1 MSLTSWL
8 TDSIPASGSLT
19 LEWDPVGNLLVVRLR
34 ERVLW
39 ATGELLSDLNGIY
52 NITYVSS
59 PDEQYIYYT
68 IVNST
73 LGENPRLLLHHDA
86 SLDFGGSF
94 GGIITSYKC
103 DGHSTEK
110 GCKRWEGPKC
120 RNKGDKFELRSIRT
134 TYTNDTLIRNLSL
147 SINDCKD
154 ICWNNCN
161 CLGVNAEMDL
171 GCQFLSGPYDEGVL
185 DGVSFQVINRNRSK
199 SKTWIWILI
208 SIVIALTIIVLLSTL
223 FYLRRQ
229 SRARKE
235 EKFLLDLMTSED
247 ARELQTGNKGHNLN
261 IYTADLIESATNGF
275 SPENLLG
282 KGGFGPVFKGTL
294 GDGLEVA
301 IKRLS
306 RGSTQGLVE
315 FKNELILTAK
325 LQHTNLVRLLGF
337 CVQGDEKMLVY
348 EYLPNKSLDSF
359 IFGESKRKLID
370 WDKRFSIIEGIAQGL
385 LYLHKYSRLRIIHRD
400 LKLSNILLDENLN
413 PKISD
418 FGMAR
423 IYKTNEA
430 GTNTNRIVGTYGYMS
445 PEYAMDGIFSEK
457 SDVYS
462 FGVMVLE
469 VVSGRKNNSH
479 FEFDR
484 PLNLVGYAWEL
495 WKHGAALELMD
506 PRLSDSCPKQ
516 YQALSL
522 GYCFHNHRPCLNKN
536 MFGSRVL
543 VLILGCLWLTE
554 AATNTLN
561 HGDKLNLSD
570 SLVSQNGAV
579 SLGFHRLD
587 YDQTWDGKEFG
598 YYLAMYYTGDTS
610 LNHSIWLANR
620 DDPITDNSGVLAVDD
635 TGLRINHTGGN
646 PIQLFSLQSTSITIS
661 SSDMKLVLQ
670 DSENLVLQG
679 TDIENGE
686 NVVLWQSFDHPT
698 DTLLPEPMRLGF
710 SHGRRMSLT
719 SWLTDSIPA
728 SGSFTLEWDPVGNL
742 LIVRLRERVFWSTGD
757 LLSLDGNR
765 IYNFTYVSSPD
776 EQYLYYTTGLAMR
789 RVGWNVIS
797 SHNSQPNSLILLFLY
812 IDCRVEN
819 MDMDSDLYSN
829 RSNDHSSAFHP
840 VLFEKTKAS

>member
-1 MSLTSWL
+1 MFSFRVLVLILGCLWLTEAATNALNHGDKLNLSNSLVSQNGAVSLGFHRQDYGRTWDDKEFGYYLAMFYTGDTIFTEDKYFNHSNWLANRDDPIADDSGVLIVDDTGLKINRTGGNPIQLFSLQSTSITINSSDMRLVLHNSGNLVLQGTDTENGENVVLWQSFDHPTDTLLPEPMKLGVSHGRRMSLTSWL

-34 ERVLW
+34 ERALW
-39 ATGELLSDLNGIY
+39 STGELLSDLNGIY
-52 NITYVSS
+52 NFTNVSS
-59 PDEQYIYYT
+59 PDEQYLYYT

-110 GCKRWEGPKC
+110 GCRRWEGPKC
-120 RNKGDKFELRSIRT
+120 RNKGDKFELKSIRT

-154 ICWNNCN
+154 ICWTDCN

-185 DGVSFQVINRNRSK
+185 NGVSFHVINRNRSK

-208 SIVIALTIIVLLSTL
+208 SIVIALTIIVLLFTL
-223 FYLRRQ
+223 FYLRRR

-247 ARELQTGNKGHNLN
+247 ASDVRELQTGNKGVSL
-261 IYTADLIESATNGF
+261 
-275 SPENLLG
+275 SPD
-282 KGGFGPVFKGTL
+282 PRDRGTL

-315 FKNELILTAK
+315 FKNELILIAK

-359 IFGESKRKLID
+359 IFDESKRKLLD

-445 PEYAMDGIFSEK
+445 PEYAMDGVFSEK

-506 PRLSDSCPKQ
+506 PSLSDSCPKQ
-516 YQALSL
+516 YQVLRCITL
-522 GYCFHNHRPCLNKN
+522 GLLCVEDRPLDRPT
-536 MFGSRVL
+536 M
-543 VLILGCLWLTE
+543 
-554 AATNTLN
+554 
-561 HGDKLNLSD
+561 SD
-570 SLVSQNGAV
+570 VV
-579 SLGFHRLD
+579 SLL
-587 YDQTWDGKEFG
+587 
-598 YYLAMYYTGDTS
+598 
-610 LNHSIWLANR
+610 
-620 DDPITDNSGVLAVDD
+620 
-635 TGLRINHTGGN
+635 
-646 PIQLFSLQSTSITIS
+646 
-661 SSDMKLVLQ
+661 
-670 DSENLVLQG
+670 
-679 TDIENGE
+679 NGE
-686 NVVLWQSFDHPT
+686 MQ
-698 DTLLPEPMRLGF
+698 LPLPKEPAF
-710 SHGRRMSLT
+710 STGRRIVETNVGDREMENYTVNGLTMST
-719 SWLTDSIPA
+719 
-728 SGSFTLEWDPVGNL
+728 
-742 LIVRLRERVFWSTGD
+742 
-757 LLSLDGNR
+757 
-765 IYNFTYVSSPD
+765 
-776 EQYLYYTTGLAMR
+776 
-789 RVGWNVIS
+789 
-797 SHNSQPNSLILLFLY
+797 
-812 IDCRVEN
+812 
-819 MDMDSDLYSN
+819 MDA
-829 RSNDHSSAFHP
+829 R
-840 VLFEKTKAS
+840 

>member
-1 MSLTSWL
+1 MFSFRVLVLILGCLWLTEAATNTLNHGDMLSLSNSLVSQNGAVSLGFHRQDYGRTWDDKEFGYYLAMYYTGDTMFTEDKYFNHSIWLANRDDPIADDSGVLVVDDTGLKINRTGGNPIQLFSLQSTSITINSSDMRLVLHNSGNLVLQGTDTENGENVVLWQSFDHPTDTLLPEPMKLGVSHGRRMSLTSWL

-247 ARELQTGNKGHNLN
+247 ARELQTGNK
-261 IYTADLIESATNGF
+261 
-275 SPENLLG
+275 
-282 KGGFGPVFKGTL
+282 
-294 GDGLEVA
+294 
-301 IKRLS
+301 
-306 RGSTQGLVE
+306 
-315 FKNELILTAK
+315 
-325 LQHTNLVRLLGF
+325 
-337 CVQGDEKMLVY
+337 
-348 EYLPNKSLDSF
+348 
-359 IFGESKRKLID
+359 
-370 WDKRFSIIEGIAQGL
+370 
-385 LYLHKYSRLRIIHRD
+385 
-400 LKLSNILLDENLN
+400 
-413 PKISD
+413 
-418 FGMAR
+418 
-423 IYKTNEA
+423 
-430 GTNTNRIVGTYGYMS
+430 
-445 PEYAMDGIFSEK
+445 
-457 SDVYS
+457 
-462 FGVMVLE
+462 
-469 VVSGRKNNSH
+469 
-479 FEFDR
+479 
-484 PLNLVGYAWEL
+484 
-495 WKHGAALELMD
+495 
-506 PRLSDSCPKQ
+506 
-516 YQALSL
+516 

-776 EQYLYYTTGLAMR
+776 EQYLYYTTVINPFSLEKKPQESKT
-789 RVGWNVIS
+789 WIWIVIS
-797 SHNSQPNSLILLFLY
+797 IAIALTIIAVLSTLFYLRRQRRARKEEEYLLDLMTSEDASDIRELQTGNKGHNLNIYTVEAIVSATNGFSPDNLLGKGGFGPVFKVSAKCQPHDGGIENDFINLSLTF
-812 IDCRVEN
+812 EN
-819 MDMDSDLYSN
+819 L
-829 RSNDHSSAFHP
+829 
-840 VLFEKTKAS
+840 

>member
-1 MSLTSWL
+1 MFGSRVLVFILGCLWLTEAATNTLNHGDKLNLSDSLVSQNGAVSLGFHRQDYGRYWDGIVSGYYLAMYYTGDTSLNHSIWLANRDDAIADDSGVLIVDDTGLKINRTDGNPIQLFSLQSTSISISSSDMKLVLHNSGNLVLQSTDTENGENVVLWQSFDHLTDTLLPEPMKLGVSHGRRMLLTSWL

-39 ATGELLSDLNGIY
+39 STGELLSDLNKIY
-52 NITYVSS
+52 NFTYVSS
-59 PDEQYIYYT
+59 PDEQYLHYT
-68 IVNST
+68 IAI
-73 LGENPRLLLHHDA
+73 GQFAFEENPRLLFRHDG
-86 SLDFGGSF
+86 SLVLEGSRLN
-94 GGIITSYKC
+94 ITGSNTC
-103 DGHSTEK
+103 DGNSTEN

-120 RNKGDKFELRSIRT
+120 RNKGDKYEVRSITIRPT
-134 TYTNDTLIRNLSL
+134 DIYSTNNTLMGNFSL

-154 ICWNNCN
+154 ICWNDCN
-161 CLGVNAEMDL
+161 CLGVNADREL
-171 GCQFLSGPYDEGVL
+171 GCQFLSGPYDEGAL
-185 DGVSFQVINRNRSK
+185 DGMSFQVIIRNRSK

-208 SIVIALTIIVLLSTL
+208 SIVIALTIIVLFSTL
-223 FYLRRQ
+223 FYLRRR

-247 ARELQTGNKGHNLN
+247 ASDIRELQTGNKGHNLI
-261 IYTADLIESATNGF
+261 IYTAELIVSATNGF

-294 GDGLEVA
+294 GDGLAVA

-315 FKNELILTAK
+315 FRNELILIAK

-359 IFGESKRKLID
+359 IFDESKKKLLD

-469 VVSGRKNNSH
+469 VVGGRKNNSH

-506 PRLSDSCPKQ
+506 PSLSDSCPKQ
-516 YQALSL
+516 YQ
-522 GYCFHNHRPCLNKN
+522 
-536 MFGSRVL
+536 
-543 VLILGCLWLTE
+543 
-554 AATNTLN
+554 
-561 HGDKLNLSD
+561 
-570 SLVSQNGAV
+570 
-579 SLGFHRLD
+579 
-587 YDQTWDGKEFG
+587 
-598 YYLAMYYTGDTS
+598 
-610 LNHSIWLANR
+610 
-620 DDPITDNSGVLAVDD
+620 
-635 TGLRINHTGGN
+635 
-646 PIQLFSLQSTSITIS
+646 
-661 SSDMKLVLQ
+661 
-670 DSENLVLQG
+670 
-679 TDIENGE
+679 
-686 NVVLWQSFDHPT
+686 
-698 DTLLPEPMRLGF
+698 LPVPKQ
-710 SHGRRMSLT
+710 
-719 SWLTDSIPA
+719 PA
-728 SGSFTLEWDPVGNL
+728 F
-742 LIVRLRERVFWSTGD
+742 STGT
-757 LLSLDGNR
+757 R
-765 IYNFTYVSSPD
+765 IAETNVGDREMENYSVN
-776 EQYLYYTTGLAMR
+776 GLTM
-789 RVGWNVIS
+789 S
-797 SHNSQPNSLILLFLY
+797 T
-812 IDCRVEN
+812 
-819 MDMDSDLYSN
+819 MDA
-829 RSNDHSSAFHP
+829 R
-840 VLFEKTKAS
+840 